1 MNRRKRNTRGVTL
14 AELCIVM
21 AVIAIVSTMVVSFT
35 VLMQARTRVIAAD
48 RDTVSD
54 LGTVESA
61 LDRFI
66 RAYDSDEYAIVQSD
80 LIITSDWEHPASSQT
95 LDKYTSIAV
104 LKDGK
109 VTAKLKLSIDPE
121 TEKVNAIVI
130 TDGAGKAEITY
141 LLNSVTKMTFEL
153 EGGNSSGSATAL
165 VICTVEYTST
175 HGTEQVTK
183 KATLCHAV
191 RAMKFGTPSSDL
203 DIVKLAV
210 SEFLKNYGTEDFSL
224 GFARESASSPEG
236 DPYIN
241 IVAEA
246 KNEDLSSY
254 GDVYQLLPKYSDG
267 KDKIVA
273 LVILASIKSDEKEP
287 QIIVRYPL
295 CNVAKIEY
303 TPKYVDVEGTKQL
316 SLIGC
321 KVTYATGE
329 VKTETE
335 IVWNPHTNTVTVV
348 PTEGGIEA

>member
-66 RAYDSDEYAIVQSD
+66 RAYDSDEYAILPEQGSLSVS
-80 LIITSDWEHPASSQT
+80 
-95 LDKYTSIAV
+95 
-104 LKDGK
+104 KDGNT
-109 VTAKLKLSIDPE
+109 VATLKLSTDPE

-130 TDGAGKAEITY
+130 TDGDDKAEITY

-175 HGTEQVTK
+175 HGSEQVTK

-191 RAMKFGTPSSDL
+191 RAMKNKTP
-203 DIVKLAV
+203 I
-210 SEFLKNYGTEDFSL
+210 
-224 GFARESASSPEG
+224 
-236 DPYIN
+236 
-241 IVAEA
+241 
-246 KNEDLSSY
+246 
-254 GDVYQLLPKYSDG
+254 
-267 KDKIVA
+267 
-273 LVILASIKSDEKEP
+273 
-287 QIIVRYPL
+287 
-295 CNVAKIEY
+295 
-303 TPKYVDVEGTKQL
+303 
-316 SLIGC
+316 
-321 KVTYATGE
+321 TG
-329 VKTETE
+329 
-335 IVWNPHTNTVTVV
+335 
-348 PTEGGIEA
+348 G

>member
-66 RAYDSDEYAIVQSD
+66 RAYDSDEYTILPEQGS
-80 LIITSDWEHPASSQT
+80 LS
-95 LDKYTSIAV
+95 V
-104 LKDGK
+104 LKGGNA
-109 VTAKLKLSIDPE
+109 VATLKLSIDPE

-130 TDGAGKAEITY
+130 TDGEDKAEITY

-165 VICTVEYTST
+165 VICRVEYTST

-191 RAMKFGTPSSDL
+191 RAMKFVAPPIEDIKEISSAIGTFMQDYKSNEY
-203 DIVKLAV
+203 KL
-210 SEFLKNYGTEDFSL
+210 KIQ
-224 GFARESASSPEG
+224 PEL
-236 DPYIN
+236 N
-241 IVAEA
+241 
-246 KNEDLSSY
+246 NSSY
-254 GDVYQLLPKYSDG
+254 REALVKADINNSKRWIYRLTPIINDG
-267 KDKIVA
+267 KITELKIEQHKEDNA
-273 LVILASIKSDEKEP
+273 YATIKTYSLNNNN
-287 QIIVRYPL
+287 ITM
-295 CNVAKIEY
+295 IEY
-303 TPKYVDVEGTKQL
+303 TAEYDSDDEETKQII
-316 SLIGC
+316 SPIC
-321 KVTYATGE
+321 TVTYTDETGTRKGATSFHA
-329 VKTETE
+329 
-335 IVWNPHTNTVTVV
+335 WFPTVSEL
-348 PTEGGIEA
+348 PAEGGIEP

>member
-66 RAYDSDEYAIVQSD
+66 RTYDSDEYTIVQSD
-80 LIITSDWEHPASSQT
+80 LLLTSAEDPALST
-95 LDKYTSIAV
+95 LNKKYTSISV
-104 LKDGK
+104 LKDGAII
-109 VTAKLKLSIDPE
+109 AKLKLSTDPE
-121 TEKVNAIVI
+121 TKEVNAIVI
-130 TDGAGKAEITY
+130 TDGEGNVTVTY
-141 LLNSVTKMTFEL
+141 PLYSVTFVSFVIDSNDT
-153 EGGNSSGSATAL
+153 SAL
-165 VICTVEYTST
+165 VTATVEYTST
-175 HGTEQVTK
+175 HGNEQVTK

-191 RAMKFGTPSSDL
+191 RAMKSGVYA
-203 DIVKLAV
+203 DIETVKLAV
-210 SEFLKNYGTEDFSL
+210 SEFLKNYGMEDFHL
-224 GFARESASSPEG
+224 GFAQKSASSPNE
-236 DPYIN
+236 DPYIS
-241 IVAEA
+241 IVAAA
-246 KNEDLSSY
+246 KSGN
-254 GDVYQLLPKYSDG
+254 GDVYQLLPEDSDDG
-267 KDKIVA
+267 KIVA
-273 LVILASIKSDEKEP
+273 LVILASIKSKEKEP

-295 CNVAKIEY
+295 YNVAKIEY
-303 TPKYVDVEGTKQL
+303 IPKYFDGTKKL

-335 IVWNPHTNTVTVV
+335 IVWDPHTNTVSVL
-348 PTEGGIEA
+348 PAEGGN

>member
-66 RAYDSDEYAIVQSD
+66 RTYDSDEYAIVQGDPIWASD
-80 LIITSDWEHPASSQT
+80 NPVLST
-95 LDKYTSIAV
+95 LDAKYTSISV

-109 VTAKLKLSIDPE
+109 VTAKLKLSTDPE

-175 HGTEQVTK
+175 HGSEQVTK

-191 RAMKFGTPSSDL
+191 RAMKSGVSADL
-203 DIVKLAV
+203 ETVKFAV
-210 SEFLKNYGTEDFSL
+210 SEFLKNYGTEGYILRFMRDQDSIFSSNSSSV
-224 GFARESASSPEG
+224 ESAYDETITAEKDNMCYVLAPKFSGGKIAWLHLYFYKTDTQPE
-236 DPYIN
+236 
-241 IVAEA
+241 
-246 KNEDLSSY
+246 
-254 GDVYQLLPKYSDG
+254 SDNP
-267 KDKIVA
+267 ITT
-273 LVILASIKSDEKEP
+273 ITM
-287 QIIVRYPL
+287 YPL
-295 CNVAKIEY
+295 CNITKIEY
-303 TPKYVDVEGTKQL
+303 KTPSEGELTRP
-316 SLIGC
+316 SSITC
-321 KVTYATGE
+321 IVTYTDAAGNK
-329 VKTETE
+329 KTEKVLNWGTPTE
-335 IVWNPHTNTVTVV
+335 N
-348 PTEGGIEA
+348 PTEGGIEP

>member
-80 LIITSDWEHPASSQT
+80 PIWTSDNPLLPT
-95 LDKYTSIAV
+95 LDQKYRSIFV
-104 LKDGK
+104 LKDGDI
-109 VTAKLKLSIDPE
+109 TAKLKLSIDPE

-165 VICTVEYTST
+165 VTCTVEYTST
-175 HGTEQVTK
+175 HGSEQVTK

-191 RAMKFGTPSSDL
+191 RAMKSGVSADL
-203 DIVKLAV
+203 ETVKFAV
-210 SEFLKNYGTEDFSL
+210 SKFLEKYWAEDYTL
-224 GFARESASSPEG
+224 GFDHVSNSSSMESA
-236 DPYIN
+236 Y
-241 IVAEA
+241 
-246 KNEDLSSY
+246 
-254 GDVYQLLPKYSDG
+254 
-267 KDKIVA
+267 DKIIATNTKDNKCYV
-273 LVILASIKSDEKEP
+273 LTPKFSGGKITGLHLYFYETGTQPESDKSYTT
-287 QIIVRYPL
+287 IAMYPL
-295 CNVAKIEY
+295 CNITKIEY
-303 TPKYVDVEGTKQL
+303 NTPSEGELTRP
-316 SLIGC
+316 SSITC
-321 KVTYATGE
+321 IVTYTDAAGNA
-329 VKTETE
+329 KTEEVLNWSIPTKS
-335 IVWNPHTNTVTVV
+335 
-348 PTEGGIEA
+348 PTEGGIEG

>member
-21 AVIAIVSTMVVSFT
+21 AVITIVSTMVVSFT

-66 RAYDSDEYAIVQSD
+66 RTYDSDEYTLVQGD
-80 LIITSDWEHPASSQT
+80 LISTSDWEHPASSTT
-95 LDKYTSIAV
+95 LDKYTEISV
-104 LKDGK
+104 LKDGN
-109 VTAKLKLSIDPE
+109 VIAKLKLSTDPE

-165 VICTVEYTST
+165 VTCTVEYTST

-191 RAMKFGTPSSDL
+191 RAMQNKTP
-203 DIVKLAV
+203 I
-210 SEFLKNYGTEDFSL
+210 
-224 GFARESASSPEG
+224 
-236 DPYIN
+236 
-241 IVAEA
+241 
-246 KNEDLSSY
+246 
-254 GDVYQLLPKYSDG
+254 
-267 KDKIVA
+267 
-273 LVILASIKSDEKEP
+273 
-287 QIIVRYPL
+287 
-295 CNVAKIEY
+295 
-303 TPKYVDVEGTKQL
+303 
-316 SLIGC
+316 
-321 KVTYATGE
+321 TG
-329 VKTETE
+329 
-335 IVWNPHTNTVTVV
+335 
-348 PTEGGIEA
+348 G

>member
-66 RAYDSDEYAIVQSD
+66 RAYDSDEYTIVQSD
-80 LIITSDWEHPASSQT
+80 PIWASDNPVLYT
-95 LDKYTSIAV
+95 LDAKYTSISV

-109 VTAKLKLSIDPE
+109 VTAKLKLSTDPK

-130 TDGAGKAEITY
+130 TDGDDKAEITY

-153 EGGNSSGSATAL
+153 EGGNSSDSATAL

-191 RAMKFGTPSSDL
+191 RAMKFVAASPDL
-203 DIVKLAV
+203 ETVKLAV
-210 SEFLKNYGTEDFSL
+210 SEFLKNYGTEEFHL
-224 GFARESASSPEG
+224 GVSKKSADSPEA
-236 DPYIN
+236 DPYVI
-241 IVAEA
+241 ISAEA
-246 KNEDLSSY
+246 QNENLPSY
-254 GDVYQLLPKYSDG
+254 GNVYQLSPEYDTDG
-267 KDKIVA
+267 KIVA
-273 LVILASIKSDEKEP
+273 LVLSAAIKEGNKDTE
-287 QIIVRYPL
+287 IIKRYPPL
-295 CNVAKIEY
+295 NNVTKIEY
-303 TPKYVDVEGTKQL
+303 TPKYVEGTNQL
-316 SLIGC
+316 SFIGC
-321 KVTYATGE
+321 TVTYTDTDG
-329 VKTETE
+329 TENKE
-335 IVWNPHTNTVTVV
+335 PVV
-348 PTEGGIEA
+348 LWFSNVSVLPAEGGN

>member
-66 RAYDSDEYAIVQSD
+66 RTYDSDEYAIVQSD
-80 LIITSDWEHPASSQT
+80 LISTADWEHLASSTT

-104 LKDGK
+104 LKDG
-109 VTAKLKLSIDPE
+109 VLIAKLKLSTDPE

-130 TDGAGKAEITY
+130 TDGGGKAEITY

-183 KATLCHAV
+183 KATICHAV
-191 RAMKFGTPSSDL
+191 RAMKFVAASPDL
-203 DIVKLAV
+203 ETVKLAV
-210 SEFLKNYGTEDFSL
+210 SEFLKNYGTEEFHL
-224 GFARESASSPEG
+224 GVSKKSADSPEA
-236 DPYIN
+236 DPYVI
-241 IVAEA
+241 ISAEA
-246 KNEDLSSY
+246 QNENLPSY
-254 GDVYQLLPKYSDG
+254 GNVYQLLPKDSDDG
-267 KDKIVA
+267 KIVA
-273 LVILASIKSDEKEP
+273 LVILASIKSDGKEP
-287 QIIVRYPL
+287 QIIVRRPL
-295 CNVAKIEY
+295 YNVTKIEY
-303 TPKYVDVEGTKQL
+303 TPKYVNVEGTEQL
-316 SLIGC
+316 SYISC

-329 VKTETE
+329 VKTE

-348 PTEGGIEA
+348 PAEGGIEP